1 MKTKEKKTKEN
12 SKINQMKAKIQDAK
26 FERKC
31 SEYGIKNEVRQL
43 IPGQLSYYV
52 PQAAYGNEDR
62 IREFVANMAEG
73 FVPYHFF
80 DKKDG
85 EVTLLV
91 DCFFKNKIGTPE
103 MEMTIID
110 LSRLFNQLRRQVTGK
125 KSKHIKEFIFKKAN
139 QKKYMIG
146 SGSVLKILAWGVCH
160 AYVTGLFL
168 DKKGIW
174 EVIPKN
180 ADPDVII
187 KWNGY
192 IKDLPDIPDDIKD
205 MFTIGEDGTAKFVTE
220 NAYEFAVVSNDGDNE
235 DAAKKH
241 SILDSMAKNA
251 MERDGDRKPVFV
263 QATEEDKKQILH
275 SFGELVGNLSA
286 PAAPQAQPSN
296 APGQIIDFNSIPA
309 KEPTKINP
317 VEVIEKGFKS
327 VKTDKDGDPY
337 RINNTA
343 YGKIISRIKNLTK
356 AVNECGLKVLY
367 SEDKQFKGLTRASI
381 YGKDD
386 KLVRELIVD
395 PLIIYGDTLRIVT
408 MNDPNGDIRNELFVP
423 ISQDEILKKAI
434 TGTLTDA
441 DAIKIKDKFP
451 DCIMDNTRQFH
462 FLDLVDLRNLALKTR
477 TGLPVNDWKKL
488 LENIDKIVTDPRCPV
503 CRWRVKEY
511 NRPDKF
517 TLVVD
522 DNVSC
527 AYHGNPVLA
536 LQSNADALKY
546 GFEVSFD
553 GTKDPSAVFSHEN
566 VQQ

>member
-1 MKTKEKKTKEN
+1 MKTKEKKTKDN
-12 SKINQMKAKIQDAK
+12 KIKQMKAKIQESSFD
-26 FERKC
+26 RKC
-31 SEYGIKNEVRQL
+31 SAYGIKNEERNL

-52 PQAAYGNEDR
+52 PQAAYGNENE
-62 IREFVANMAEG
+62 IRSFVALMSEG
-73 FVPYHFF
+73 GVPYHFF

-85 EVTLLV
+85 EIYSLV
-91 DCFFKNKIGTPE
+91 NDFFTKKIGSPE
-103 MEMTIID
+103 MEMAVID
-110 LSRLFNQLRRQVTGK
+110 LTRLFNQLRRQVTGK
-125 KSKHIKEFIFKKAN
+125 KAKHLKELVFKKAN
-139 QKKYMIG
+139 QKKYLIG
-146 SGSVLKILAWGVCH
+146 TGAVLKILAWGVCH

-180 ADPDVII
+180 ADPDVVI

-192 IKDLPDIPDDIKD
+192 IKDLPDIPDNIKD

-251 MERDGDRKPVFV
+251 MDRDGDRTPVFV

-275 SFGELVGNLSA
+275 SFGELVGNPSA

-296 APGQIIDFNSIPA
+296 APGQIIDFNSIPS

-337 RINNTA
+337 RVNNTA

-441 DAIKIKDKFP
+441 DAIKIRDKFP

-511 NRPDKF
+511 VNPNKF

-522 DNVSC
+522 ENVSC